1 MSNNIDLNEFTEK
14 KLDFKEEYE
23 KIAGKKKEFPTYTRQ
38 IINIANQNAQGTR
51 PEVVGKMSEL
61 TEECPDKTYDGWKK
75 WYLER
80 YPDAIDKATNRI
92 KKMIEK
98 MRRAAEQIDEE
109 MIRNWVEDLVIDK
122 TAEGFTIQEIIL
134 KTLAKQKDTEYRVAT
149 AKEESRNIDG

>member
-61 TEECPDKTYDGWKK
+61 TEECH
-75 WYLER
+75 
-80 YPDAIDKATNRI
+80 RI